1 MGKSEKAEERR
12 EQRRQEISLLII
24 IPYSDQQR
32 WSSAETIVVVTGGN
46 RGIGFEIL
54 RQLLVHGLTV
64 ILTSRDPN
72 VSVEAA
78 KALQEVGFNVAFHQL
93 DVLDLCLST
102 TLLIGFTKTM
112 AVWIFW
118 LVNNAGVNFN
128 VGNENSVEH
137 AQMVVATNYF
147 GTKNMIQA
155 LIPLMKPSTVG
166 ARIVNRIGDLV
177 LRRELS
183 DVDSLSEEL
192 IDRTIFS
199 FLQQVEEGT
208 WESGGWPQTFTEYS
222 ISKLA
227 VNAYTRLMVK
237 TLSDMPEG
245 HKIYINCFCPGLVKT
260 YAGNIPTEEAA
271 DTRVWL
277 ALLPDL
283 SVTGMYFCRKTQNKH
298 LTVKEKPKL
307 TR

>member
-112 AVWIFW
+112 AVWIF
-118 LVNNAGVNFN
+118 
-128 VGNENSVEH
+128 
-137 AQMVVATNYF
+137 
-147 GTKNMIQA
+147 
-155 LIPLMKPSTVG
+155 
-166 ARIVNRIGDLV
+166 
-177 LRRELS
+177 
-183 DVDSLSEEL
+183 
-192 IDRTIFS
+192 
-199 FLQQVEEGT
+199 
-208 WESGGWPQTFTEYS
+208 
-222 ISKLA
+222 
-227 VNAYTRLMVK
+227 
-237 TLSDMPEG
+237 
-245 HKIYINCFCPGLVKT
+245 
-260 YAGNIPTEEAA
+260 
-271 DTRVWL
+271 
-277 ALLPDL
+277 
-283 SVTGMYFCRKTQNKH
+283 
-298 LTVKEKPKL
+298 
-307 TR
+307 